1 MIKNHSVNESQPNL
15 DFSFSYSPINWTIS
29 NSSSETSFNSSFDF
43 SNATYNQSARNSLD
57 EISKPEE
64 PSILYVIMIATV
76 LSAIDITTL
85 VGNMLVVLAVLT
97 TKSLHTVTNSFIMS
111 LAVADMLVSVFV
123 MPLSIYMVI
132 YNNWKFGPIVCD
144 LWVW

>member
-1 MIKNHSVNESQPNL
+1 MIKNHLVNESKSNL
-15 DFSFSYSPINWTIS
+15 NYSFSFLPTNWTIS
-29 NSSSETSFNSSFDF
+29 NSTSQPSFN
-43 SNATYNQSARNSLD
+43 TSLD
-57 EISKPEE
+57 FLNASYNKSNNFNIINEPEE
-64 PSILYVIMIATV
+64 PSLLYVVLMATV

-85 VGNMLVVLAVLT
+85 AGNMLVVLAVLT

>member
-1 MIKNHSVNESQPNL
+1 MIINHIVNESQPNL
-15 DFSFSYSPINWTIS
+15 NFYNSLTNWTIS
-29 NSSSETSFNSSFDF
+29 NLTSEISLNTSLDLLNG
-43 SNATYNQSARNSLD
+43 TYNKSTWNSHD
-57 EISKPEE
+57 VINKPEE
-64 PSILYVIMIATV
+64 PSLLYVILMASV

>member
-1 MIKNHSVNESQPNL
+1 MIKNHLVNESKPNL
-15 DFSFSYSPINWTIS
+15 NYSFSFLPTNWTIS
-29 NSSSETSFNSSFDF
+29 NSTSQPSFN
-43 SNATYNQSARNSLD
+43 TSLD
-57 EISKPEE
+57 FLNASYNKSNNFNIINEPEE
-64 PSILYVIMIATV
+64 PSLLYVILMATV

-85 VGNMLVVLAVLT
+85 AGNMLVVLAVLT